1 MVIWLYIQTSAS
13 MPGMWAA
20 SFMMAKHSRRW
31 YSQSYKRVQVSIVKD
46 PGHPTIK
53 RACLLLS
60 AKQYLSQGS
69 TNYSH
74 LKHCDRLTK
83 PCLSQAWTSVQYNHT
98 YKTAKTN
105 QLSCSA
111 RDGHA
116 HKPKQI
122 TWDITM
128 SNNWENFN
136 KYSFTLFKENLFSSP
151 RSGSEM
157 YILLQALTP
166 WLI

>member
-1 MVIWLYIQTSAS
+1 MIIWLHIQTSAS

-53 RACLLLS
+53 RVCLLLS

-83 PCLSQAWTSVQYNHT
+83 PCLSQAWTSLQYNHT

-116 HKPKQI
+116 HTGFILSQTFSVFKIMVILGFKIQRY
-122 TWDITM
+122 
-128 SNNWENFN
+128 SNKWH
-136 KYSFTLFKENLFSSP
+136 L
-151 RSGSEM
+151 
-157 YILLQALTP
+157 
-166 WLI
+166 